1 MQGIIRPPRPSP
13 GLHWIKW
20 TAAIGVAAMAGFWC
34 GSRQQVKT
42 NDPAASVEIAGVS
55 KARRVTES
63 PTEILPA
70 ERVRRAIEGRLD
82 GDRLWP
88 EVRRLS
94 EEEFR
99 TAIRE
104 SGRPATFGDFQD
116 YSCDLPAMLFYRWG
130 ELNPVAANEAA
141 KSLLPKRFPDS
152 RQAVIAAW
160 IKQGGGIAAWN
171 AVREEGEVWDC
182 TRSVPVE
189 VADMLVASFS
199 DLDDATAFREVDR
212 LNDENCLIAGNL
224 CRARARRASST
235 SGTRNAFLAAAA
247 IHPDPYVASCAHEYL
262 FKEWAEIDP
271 EAALEGTADPT
282 IPEDERE
289 QVRNLVMEAMKSAA
303 ERAAAEAP

>member
-1 MQGIIRPPRPSP
+1 MTRPPRPSP

-20 TAAIGVAAMAGFWC
+20 TAVMSVAATAGFWC
-34 GSRQQVKT
+34 GSRQQAKT
-42 NDPAASVEIAGVS
+42 NDAAASGEIAGGS
-55 KARRVTES
+55 KARRMTES

-70 ERVRRAIEGRLD
+70 ERVRKAIEGRLD

-94 EEEFR
+94 AEEV
-99 TAIRE
+99 TAAIGE
-104 SGRPATFGDFQD
+104 LGRPETFGGVQDFT
-116 YSCDLPAMLFYRWG
+116 CDLPAMLFYRWG

-141 KSLLPKRFPDS
+141 KSLLPKHFPDS

-171 AVREEGEVWDC
+171 AVRDEGEIWDC

-199 DLDDATAFREVDR
+199 DLDDATAFREVGKF
-212 LNDENCLIAGNL
+212 NDENSLIAGKL
-224 CRARARRASST
+224 CRARARKAT
-235 SGTRNAFLAAAA
+235 ATPGTRAAFLAAAA
-247 IHPDPYVASCAHEYL
+247 THPDPYVASCAYEYL

-271 EAALEGTADPT
+271 GAALEGTADPT

-289 QVRNLVMEAMKSAA
+289 EMRNLVMEAMKSAA